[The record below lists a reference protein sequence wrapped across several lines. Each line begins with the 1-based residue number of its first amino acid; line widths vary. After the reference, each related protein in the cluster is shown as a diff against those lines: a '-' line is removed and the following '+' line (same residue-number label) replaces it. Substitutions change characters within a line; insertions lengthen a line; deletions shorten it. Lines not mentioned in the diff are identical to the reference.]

1 MNHPVFTALTICDT
15 VKTLCKCVCWLDEY
29 AIKLKYA
36 AGRLCV
42 IIVYSGINIKVAFV
56 DGKKY
61 IGKYALKLRTVSAKS
76 LLFYTHVENNK
87 TYENRVVSV
96 KHVFHSFLQI
106 LWETLFLCCKHIA
119 NWTGVCCYL

>member
-1 MNHPVFTALTICDT
+1 
-15 VKTLCKCVCWLDEY
+15 
-29 AIKLKYA
+29 
-36 AGRLCV
+36 
-42 IIVYSGINIKVAFV
+42 VYSGINIKVAFV

-106 LWETLFLCCKHIA
+106 LWETLFLFAVNILRIGLEYVVTYEFFAVRIQPKI
-119 NWTGVCCYL
+119 